1 MKTNPLVI
9 ILATVLCALPVLE
22 IRALQP
28 NPGGDRTNAD
38 LSAGTFTL
46 SFDNEGRP
54 AICHPKTDGAE
65 FLRAVNGGQGFY
77 LKAPDTAPVR
87 LNKLVLQSDG
97 RLSARSGD
105 GTKEV
110 LFRVTH
116 GQRHLA
122 LRIERVVGV
131 PPERLEELHFEMNS
145 NPQLR
150 ALDLDYMTQAE
161 NGEQGVR
168 VAWPAFWHRS
178 PQDPLGGFAIYEQTD
193 DNDEDATL
201 LRLWVEEKLPHP
213 KVVGDWTVERARQ
226 WIADWQHRFANRDQ
240 LMLAGKSLAELHE
253 GVEFAHRAGLKQ
265 IYLFTDTWRTDAF
278 WPVTDLNWGVNHA
291 VFPRGETDLREFSDF
306 VRVQGMYLVL
316 HYVSG
321 GIGLRDPRYVG
332 QKPDRR
338 FASWG
343 TGRLTHEI
351 GATDTTL
358 IFQPAPG
365 VVPPAQH
372 RPAYPHFF
380 EWNLLRV
387 GDELVRIGTI
397 EAGTNG
403 VWTLKQCQRGQ
414 GSTKASAHAAKEEI
428 AGLLVAYGQNLV
440 PDNDSTLLDE
450 VAQNY
455 AGLLNRCIVEHAEFD
470 GAEIHAQEGRWGY
483 RKFATRIY
491 EALDHPTTAHDSGGT
506 HPASWFEYRLNSS
519 RRLMRGSCAYTHGNY
534 SVPVTLATPSR
545 PATTLLD
552 AQFMLSQ
559 GNYGGALG
567 ISKPEPMFGVTPQVL
582 KTHGLTD
589 QFVEALKTWNE
600 VSALLTDEQREQ
612 INATFSRPKGTAAQF
627 NRHLCSP
634 VVPVARK
641 VDDHYEIVPTR
652 ILSHDTGDIL
662 WQNGQE
668 HGAISPR
675 QFIKAGQAL
684 TLHNPDSAQPLQFI
698 LHVLPAFNPKAAA
711 DRAKAGS
718 GSVARTDTEF
728 FVQGNDAGTNAAG
741 SAPAGNILL
750 QPVNL
755 QAIHEAG
762 DTTFKIERDALVLT
776 ATNSGNLLRRETEKL
791 PSWNV
796 SLDMTRRRGL
806 GMWVTG
812 DNSGALLLVKLDRRD
827 YVVPID
833 FSGRRY
839 VEIPNG
845 EVSWASSNWGWRW
858 ETKSADYSKVRT
870 VQIGFGQLPP
880 SKKATVKVEALT
892 ALGEIPVALKHPVVH
907 IGSGQLRVQGDIGS
921 GQFLQ
926 YTGGDQATLYDENWH
941 QLGEF
946 PVEKNNYIMPF
957 GQAIVSVYNELSS
970 PAPWLDVQFITTGT
984 PLTIIKK

>member
-1 MKTNPLVI
+1 MKTNPLI
-9 ILATVLCALPVLE
+9 AILGAVLCAFPILS
-22 IRALQP
+22 IRAEEL
-28 NPGGDRTNAD
+28 NPGRVSTSIE

-46 SFDNEGRP
+46 SFDNDGRP
-54 AICHPKTDGAE
+54 AACHRKTDGAE
-65 FLRAVNGGQGFY
+65 FLRADNGGQGFY
-77 LKAPDTAPVR
+77 LKAPDNAPVP
-87 LNKLVLQSDG
+87 LNKLSLQPDG
-97 RLSARSGD
+97 RLSARSDD

-110 LFRVTH
+110 VFRVTQ
-116 GQRHLA
+116 GQRNLA
-122 LRIERVVGV
+122 LRIESVVGV
-131 PPERLEELHFEMNS
+131 PPERLEELHFAMNS
-145 NPQLR
+145 DPRLR
-150 ALDLDYMTQAE
+150 VLDLDYMTQADNE
-161 NGEQGVR
+161 EQGVR

-178 PQDPLGGFAIYEQTD
+178 PQDPLGGFAIYEKTD

-201 LRLWVEEKLPHP
+201 LQLWVEEKLPHP
-213 KVVGDWTVERARQ
+213 KATNSWTVERARQ

-240 LMLAGKSLAELHE
+240 LMLAGKSIAELHE
-253 GVEFAHRAGLKQ
+253 GVEFARRAGLKQ

-278 WPVTDLNWGVNHA
+278 WAVTDLNWGVNRA

-306 VRVQGMYLVL
+306 VRGQGMYLAL

-321 GIGLRDPRYVG
+321 GIGLRDPIFVG

-343 TGRLTHEI
+343 GGRLAHEV
-351 GATDTTL
+351 GAADTTL
-358 IFQPAPG
+358 IFQPDTG
-365 VVPPAQH
+365 VVPPEQR

-397 EAGTNG
+397 EVGTNG
-403 VWTLKQCQRGQ
+403 AWTLKKCQRGQ
-414 GSTKASAHAAKEEI
+414 GSTKAIAHKPKEDA

-455 AGLLNRCIVEHAEFD
+455 SGLLNRCVVDHAEFD

-483 RKFATRIY
+483 RKFATRVY

-589 QFVEALKTWNE
+589 QFVDALKTWNE
-600 VSALLTDEQREQ
+600 VSALLTDKQREQ
-612 INATFSRPKGTAAQF
+612 INATFSQPKGAAAQF
-627 NRHLCSP
+627 NRHLRSP

-641 VDDHYEIVPTR
+641 ADDHYEIVPTR
-652 ILSHDTGDIL
+652 VLIRKTGDIL

-675 QFIKAGQAL
+675 QFIKPGEKL
-684 TLHNPDSAQPLQFI
+684 SLENPDSAQPLQFI
-698 LHVLPAFNPKAAA
+698 IHILPGFKPQE
-711 DRAKAGS
+711 RAERVKTGS
-718 GSVARTDTEF
+718 NSDARTATEF
-728 FVQGNDAGTNAAG
+728 FVEGNDAAAAPSE
-741 SAPAGNILL
+741 SAPTGNVLL
-750 QPVNL
+750 QPANI
-755 QAIHEAG
+755 QAIHAAG
-762 DTTFKIERDALVLT
+762 DTTVKLERDALVLT
-776 ATNSGNLLRRETEKL
+776 ATNPNRLQRRETEKF

-796 SLDMTRRRGL
+796 TLDMTRRRGL
-806 GMWVTG
+806 GMWLTG
-812 DNSGALLLVKLDRRD
+812 DNSGALLLVKLARRD

-845 EVSWASSNWGWRW
+845 EVSWASSDWGWRM

-880 SKKATVKVEALT
+880 GGNANVKVEQLT
-892 ALGEIPVALKHPVVH
+892 ALGEIPVTLRNPVVH
-907 IGSGQLRVQGDIGS
+907 IGSGQLRVQGDVGS

-926 YTGGDQATLYDENWH
+926 YTGGDKATLYDANWH
-941 QLGEF
+941 QLGEL
-946 PVEKNNYIMPF
+946 PVEKNNYIMPT
-957 GQAIVSVYNELSS
+957 GQGTITVTSEQIE

-984 PLTIIKK
+984 PMMLKNK

>member
-1 MKTNPLVI
+1 MKKTFWGILGFILLPLGAAQAI
-9 ILATVLCALPVLE
+9 E
-22 IRALQP
+22 
-28 NPGGDRTNAD
+28 
-38 LSAGTFTL
+38 LSADTFTL
-46 SFDNEGRP
+46 SFDNDGRP
-54 AICHPKTDGAE
+54 AAGHRKTDGAE
-65 FLRAVNGGQGFY
+65 FLRSGNGGQGFY

-87 LNKLVLQSDG
+87 LNKLSLQPDG
-97 RLSARSGD
+97 RLSARSDD

-110 LFRVTH
+110 YFRVTH
-116 GQRHLA
+116 GQRHIA

-131 PPERLEELHFEMNS
+131 PPERLEELHFDMNS
-145 NPQLR
+145 DPQLR
-150 ALDLDYMTQAE
+150 VLDLDYMTQAD
-161 NGEQGVR
+161 NREQDVR
-168 VAWPAFWHRS
+168 VVWPAFWHRS
-178 PQDPLGGFAIYEQTD
+178 PEDPLGGFAIYEKTD
-193 DNDEDATL
+193 DHDEDATL
-201 LRLWVEEKLPHP
+201 LQLWVEEKLSHP
-213 KVVGDWTVERARQ
+213 KVAGGWTVERARQ

-240 LMLAGKSLAELHE
+240 LILAGKSIAELHE

-278 WPVTDLNWGVNHA
+278 WPVTDLNWGVNRA

-306 VRVQGMYLVL
+306 VRGRGMYLAL

-321 GIGLRDPRYVG
+321 GIGLRDPLYVG

-343 TGRLTHEI
+343 GGRLAHEV
-351 GATDTTL
+351 GAADTTL

-414 GSTKASAHAAKEEI
+414 GSTKAVAHPPKEDA

-455 AGLLNRCIVEHAEFD
+455 AGLLNRCVVEHAEFD
-470 GAEIHAQEGRWGY
+470 GAEIHVQEGRWGY
-483 RKFATRIY
+483 CKFAARIY
-491 EALDHPTTAHDSGGT
+491 EALDHPTTAHDSGGAR
-506 HPASWFEYRLNSS
+506 PASWFEYRLNSS

-552 AQFMLSQ
+552 AQFTLSQ

-582 KTHGLTD
+582 KAHGLTD
-589 QFVEALKTWNE
+589 QFVEALRTWDE
-600 VSALLTDEQREQ
+600 VSALLTDKQREQ
-612 INATFSRPKGTAAQF
+612 INATFSQPKGAAAQF

-634 VVPVARK
+634 VVPVAK
-641 VDDHYEIVPTR
+641 KMDDHFEIVPTR
-652 ILSHDTGDIL
+652 VLMRKTGDIL
-662 WQNGQE
+662 WQHGQE

-675 QFIKAGQAL
+675 QFIKLGETLAL
-684 TLHNPDSAQPLQFI
+684 ENPDSAQPLQFI
-698 LHVLPAFNPKAAA
+698 LHVLPGFDLQK
-711 DRAKAGS
+711 RAERVKAGS
-718 GSVARTDTEF
+718 NSDARTATEF
-728 FVQGNDAGTNAAG
+728 FVEGNEVAAAPSG
-741 SAPAGNILL
+741 SAPAGNVLL
-750 QPVNL
+750 QPVNA
-755 QAIHEAG
+755 QAIHAAG
-762 DTTFKIERDALVLT
+762 DTTVKIERDALVLT
-776 ATNSGNLLRRETEKL
+776 ASNPSNLLRRETEKL
-791 PSWNV
+791 SSWNV
-796 SLDMTRRRGL
+796 TLDMTRRRGL

-812 DNSGALLLVKLDRRD
+812 DNSGALLLVKLARRD

-845 EVSWASSNWGWRW
+845 EVSWASSDWGWRM

-870 VQIGFGQLPP
+870 VEIGFGQLPP
-880 SKKATVKVEALT
+880 GRKATVKVEQLT
-892 ALGEIPVALKHPVVH
+892 ALGEIPVTLKNPVVQ
-907 IGSGQLRVQGDIGS
+907 IGSGQLRVQGAIGS

-926 YTGGDQATLYDENWH
+926 YTSGDHATLYDENWH

-946 PVEKNNYIMPF
+946 PVEKNNYIMPT
-957 GQAIVSVYNELSS
+957 GQGTVTVTSEQNS
-970 PAPWLDVQFITTGT
+970 PTPWLDVQFITTGT
-984 PLTIIKK
+984 PMTLTKK